1 MEGLTKRGELDK
13 RRDFA
18 VDEGASDGALKILDS
33 LSHDYEKTYGL
44 WFLTKLFANWIR
56 ILWM

>member
-1 MEGLTKRGELDK
+1 MEFIDLISQQLLIRNNIDK

-18 VDEGASDGALKILDS
+18 VDEGASDGALKILDR

-44 WFLTKLFANWIR
+44 WF
-56 ILWM
+56 